1 MALCLPTWG
10 CPRSA
15 ICLTPSRWPITMNEN
30 QIKAFEQHLQSE
42 LRALESR
49 EAISK
54 ECAAVVVLDQ
64 SGTATN

>member
-1 MALCLPTWG
+1 
-10 CPRSA
+10 
-15 ICLTPSRWPITMNEN
+15 MNEN
-30 QIKAFEQHLQSE
+30 QIKAFEQQLQSE